1 MNKTIIK
8 AIKDLDMEKLL
19 DNFETTF
26 DKEFNNELFV
36 INPQSNEDG
45 FLALEEF
52 YEEFNKETEDREIFL
67 QNRFCNGVITK
78 KEFEEL
84 ESIAIIK
91 YPEIKF
97 EEIADFYKFSN
108 IKSEKIVFSNLNESV
123 EMI

>member
-1 MNKTIIK
+1 
-8 AIKDLDMEKLL
+8 MEKLL